1 MLAISR
7 RRSSTNGAP
16 PQAPIPG
23 KYHAAVGRFPGTEA
37 CGYALR
43 LWESCISLRRIFG
56 SLREGTSEARCW
68 PYSLSLRALTARL
81 SGDTRSA
88 AATKAPGAPPRDP
101 PQRRWER
108 SAAARARHFP
118 SSPRGT
124 GSPPK
129 PCPALPCP
137 TRRTAPSFPAGR
149 PAAPRHR
156 SSPERH
162 PHPTCPGPPPP
173 HYRGNRAALPP
184 LAPPQGRRRAGAM
197 AQPLR
202 GALPSRLF
210 SDAPS
215 PQAVRADSGGHNA
228 PAARPSLPPGPG
240 GAAGADPAPWLLQR
254 PLRADPAAPPRP
266 PRPALR
272 SAESG
277 LGLPP
282 RSGRKVRPRRT
293 EGAGRARGE
302 PRTAVPLKAD
312 R

>member
-129 PCPALPCP
+129 PCPALPDSP
-137 TRRTAPSFPAGR
+137 HGPVLPSGTPGSTAAPQLARETSSPHLPR
-149 PAAPRHR
+149 PAAAPLPWQPRRPSAPRASSGAAASRGHGAASSGGSSFAPLLGCPFSSGRQSRQRRAQCACRPLLAPAGAGRGGGGGPGPLAVAAPAAGGPGR
-156 SSPERH
+156 SSP
-162 PHPTCPGPPPP
+162 P
-173 HYRGNRAALPP
+173 
-184 LAPPQGRRRAGAM
+184 APPCPAE
-197 AQPLR
+197 R
-202 GALPSRLF
+202 GVGPGS
-210 SDAPS
+210 PS
-215 PQAVRADSGGHNA
+215 PEREESSA
-228 PAARPSLPPGPG
+228 PAH
-240 GAAGADPAPWLLQR
+240 
-254 PLRADPAAPPRP
+254 
-266 PRPALR
+266 
-272 SAESG
+272 
-277 LGLPP
+277 
-282 RSGRKVRPRRT
+282 
-293 EGAGRARGE
+293 
-302 PRTAVPLKAD
+302 
-312 R
+312 

>member
-43 LWESCISLRRIFG
+43 LWESCISLRRICG

-129 PCPALPCP
+129 PCPARLAARPRP
-137 TRRTAPSFPAGR
+137 SQRDAQQHRGTAARPRDILTPPAPARRRPITVATAPPFR
-149 PAAPRHR
+149 PSRLLR
-156 SSPERH
+156 GGGE
-162 PHPTCPGPPPP
+162 PGPW
-173 HYRGNRAALPP
+173 RSLFGGLFLRASSRCPFSSGRQSRQRRAQCACRPP
-184 LAPPQGRRRAGAM
+184 LAPAGAGRGGGGGPG
-197 AQPLR
+197 PL
-202 GALPSRLF
+202 
-210 SDAPS
+210 
-215 PQAVRADSGGHNA
+215 AVAA
-228 PAARPSLPPGPG
+228 PAAGGPG
-240 GAAGADPAPWLLQR
+240 RSSPPAP
-254 PLRADPAAPPRP
+254 PCPAERGVGPGSPSPEREESSAPAP
-266 PRPALR
+266 
-272 SAESG
+272 
-277 LGLPP
+277 
-282 RSGRKVRPRRT
+282 
-293 EGAGRARGE
+293 
-302 PRTAVPLKAD
+302 
-312 R
+312 